1 MRRRP
6 CSNYKFFFAP
16 LNMSFLELNAS
27 LGASEEVLRE
37 LANETKLATAIDN
50 LTAIFKGEGRAPT
63 QEEAKQLLV
72 AIKMLVYAPAA
83 EEEEEAIKFKATFG
97 QVLARRMRKDAF
109 LDGRGW
115 A

>member
-1 MRRRP
+1 MHTR
-6 CSNYKFFFAP
+6 C
-16 LNMSFLELNAS
+16 
-27 LGASEEVLRE
+27 EEFGQNRWLVVDVGKRQ
-37 LANETKLATAIDN
+37 AFATALCLL
-50 LTAIFKGEGRAPT
+50 LTAQTSHLPT

-72 AIKMLVYAPAA
+72 TIKMLVSAPAA

>member
-1 MRRRP
+1 
-6 CSNYKFFFAP
+6 
-16 LNMSFLELNAS
+16 MSFLELNAS

-50 LTAIFKGEGRAPT
+50 LTDIIKGEGRTPT

-72 AIKMLVYAPAA
+72 TIKMLVSAPAA